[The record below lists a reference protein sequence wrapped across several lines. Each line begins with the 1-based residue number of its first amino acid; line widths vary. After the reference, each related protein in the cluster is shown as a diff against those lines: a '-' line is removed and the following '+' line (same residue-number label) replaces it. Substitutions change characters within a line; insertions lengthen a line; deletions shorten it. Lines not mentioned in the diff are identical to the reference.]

1 MKTNAPKRK
10 IFDAVDMLTE
20 EAVAPVTMPKRKN
33 GVTMLSI
40 DSIKP
45 FHDHPFH
52 LYEGDRLDDMIQS
65 IRDHGILNPVIVRT
79 TEGGY
84 EMLSGHNRQN
94 AARLAGLTEI
104 PAIIKTDLPD
114 TDAYVYVIE
123 TNLMQ
128 RSLPG
133 IRFQSLWV
141 QRAGSMRKRQ
151 WSLAL
156 QIRFCSA
163 MDRVM

>member
-52 LYEGDRLDDMIQS
+52 L
-65 IRDHGILNPVIVRT
+65 
-79 TEGGY
+79 
-84 EMLSGHNRQN
+84 
-94 AARLAGLTEI
+94 
-104 PAIIKTDLPD
+104 
-114 TDAYVYVIE
+114 
-123 TNLMQ
+123 
-128 RSLPG
+128 
-133 IRFQSLWV
+133 
-141 QRAGSMRKRQ
+141 
-151 WSLAL
+151 
-156 QIRFCSA
+156 
-163 MDRVM
+163 

>member
-20 EAVAPVTMPKRKN
+20 EAVAPATMPKRKN

-79 TEGGY
+79 TEDGY

-104 PAIIKTDLPD
+104 PAIIKTDLP
-114 TDAYVYVIE
+114 V
-123 TNLMQ
+123 
-128 RSLPG
+128 
-133 IRFQSLWV
+133 
-141 QRAGSMRKRQ
+141 
-151 WSLAL
+151 
-156 QIRFCSA
+156 
-163 MDRVM
+163 

>member
-20 EAVAPVTMPKRKN
+20 EAVEPVTMPKRKN
-33 GVTMLSI
+33 GVTMLGI

-79 TEGGY
+79 TEASTLEFMEKY
-84 EMLSGHNRQN
+84 S
-94 AARLAGLTEI
+94 
-104 PAIIKTDLPD
+104 P
-114 TDAYVYVIE
+114 VI
-123 TNLMQ
+123 
-128 RSLPG
+128 
-133 IRFQSLWV
+133 
-141 QRAGSMRKRQ
+141 
-151 WSLAL
+151 
-156 QIRFCSA
+156 
-163 MDRVM
+163 